1 MKLKTIKSKK
11 DYEAYLGWVDSLFD
25 KKVKPNTS
33 EGETL
38 QVALLLIKKYG
49 DKNFH
54 IPVQDLKAQN
64 AGKA

>member
-25 KKVKPNTS
+25 KKAKPNTS

-38 QVALLLIKKYG
+38 QVALLLIKEYE
-49 DKNFH
+49 DKHFH
-54 IPVQDLKAQN
+54 IPVPDPI
-64 AGKA
+64 